1 MKKREKLLAN
11 LVELAKLQK
20 NKGKM
25 FSRAK
30 IVISEMTGEI
40 LDNYSKWLKVDKL
53 DDDKILLTMFGNSIL
68 IKAEIILSRPMSGHI
83 SFSIINL
90 DAHDD
95 KDRWEKLDIGYSFDE
110 LGNIDQKH
118 DGHKITNLLIK
129 SLLDILSKKNGTVRP
144 VEVGSIIYLIIDPS
158 RTAQI

>member
-1 MKKREKLLAN
+1 MEKREKLQAN
-11 LVELAKLQK
+11 LVELTKLQK

-30 IVISEMTGEI
+30 FIISEMSGEI

-53 DDDKILLTMFGNSIL
+53 DDDKILLTMFGNSVL
-68 IKAEIILSRPMSGHI
+68 IKAEIFLSSPISGRI
-83 SFSIINL
+83 SFSLMNL

-110 LGNIDQKH
+110 LGNIDQAH
-118 DGHKITNLLIK
+118 DGYKITNLLIK
-129 SLLDILSKKNGTVRP
+129 SLLDILSKRNATVRP
-144 VEVGSIIYLIIDPS
+144 FQVGSIIYLIINPS
-158 RTAQI
+158 HKAQS